1 MCKVCETAERA
12 DKARA
17 RAAHP
22 SGGLRQTH
30 DYFNAVSAYHA
41 ALIEE
46 GQRNYDEATKRDDI
60 ADAAMDVAVEEVVAS
75 LMRAGLIVMIA
86 EEPPF

>member
-22 SGGLRQTH
+22 SGGLREVH
-30 DYFNAVSAYHA
+30 DYFNAVVAYHI
-41 ALIEE
+41 ALID
-46 GQRNYDEATKRDDI
+46 GQRLDDEANSRDD
-60 ADAAMDVAVEEVVAS
+60 AVDVAVDAAVQEAVDS
-75 LMRAGLIVMIA
+75 LMRAGLLVVVV

>member
-1 MCKVCETAERA
+1 MCKVCKTAERA

-22 SGGLRQTH
+22 SGGLREIH
-30 DYFNAVSAYHA
+30 DYFNAVAAYHA
-41 ALIEE
+41 VLAEE
-46 GQRNYDEATKRDDI
+46 RERFYNSRDDI
-60 ADAAMDVAVEEVVAS
+60 VDAAADVAVEEVVAS
-75 LMRAGLIVMIA
+75 LMRAGLIVTLA